1 MDRPVASDGL
11 HVCRDVE
18 ARVAGALVIHGVWL
32 ADETC
37 EPGLIL
43 G

>member
-11 HVCRDVE
+11 HVCCDVE
-18 ARVAGALVIHGVWL
+18 AGRAGASVIRGVWSV
-32 ADETC
+32 DETC